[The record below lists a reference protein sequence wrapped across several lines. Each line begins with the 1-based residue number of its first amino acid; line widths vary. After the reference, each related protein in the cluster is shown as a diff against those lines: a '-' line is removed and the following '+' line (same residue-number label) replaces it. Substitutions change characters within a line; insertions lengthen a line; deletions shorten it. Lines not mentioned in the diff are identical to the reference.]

1 MASGTDEKP
10 SIILMP
16 LLPILA
22 IPTIISETEVIVKKP
37 AGAIHSWVV
46 WLQLHYPIET
56 LGIVVS
62 LIKPDGS
69 LQSRNQYNRNSSQF
83 VGTVEN
89 KTII

>member
-56 LGIVVS
+56 MGIVAS
-62 LIKPDGS
+62 S
-69 LQSRNQYNRNSSQF
+69 NRMAACNPATNTTGIQA
-83 VGTVEN
+83 N
-89 KTII
+89 L